1 MVATA
6 QDQIMEYS
14 VGDAYLQAGRLLTCI
29 EWEVPR
35 NDCTCAQR
43 KREIDEK
50 PHELANKR

>member
-1 MVATA
+1 VVATA